1 MPRICCGKR
10 DLLQWSRVREMIL
23 RIFAQE
29 YNTEIMVCTLR
40 PSKITI
46 PRCRIIEEQRQS
58 PAGRAAL
65 DECSVL
71 HTVSGD
77 FAMCQNI
84 AIQSRCKHEQAQ
96 ELLRQDAHSGNV
108 VVLREGDR
116 FIYNLVTKGRHHEK
130 STYIALFYA
139 LLATREH
146 MVSKPLT
153 LKP

>member
-10 DLLQWSRVREMIL
+10 DALQWSQVREMIL

-29 YNTEIMVCTLR
+29 YNTEIIVCTLR
-40 PSKITI
+40 PTKVTI
-46 PRCRIIEEQRQS
+46 PCCRIFEEQHKS
-58 PAGRAAL
+58 AAAKTAL

-71 HTVSGD
+71 HAVSGD

-84 AIQSRCKHEQAQ
+84 AIQSKCKHEQAQ
-96 ELLRQDAHSGNV
+96 ELFRQDAHSGNV
-108 VVLREGDR
+108 AVLRDGNR

-146 MVSKPLT
+146 MVGRA
-153 LKP
+153 